1 MTYVKICGIRTV
13 LDAQRCVAAGA
24 DAIGLNFYPESPRF
38 VDLDRAQ
45 EIVAAV
51 EGQIAVV
58 GLFVNAAESLVARI
72 RDLVKLTWVQFHGDE
87 SPDVVARFLP
97 AAYRAIRVRDSGLA
111 DEVRRFSGELVLVD
125 AYVPGMPGGTGAT
138 FDWNLAIPVARER
151 KVLLAGGLHPGN
163 VCAAIRA
170 VQPFGVDVASGVE
183 SSPGVKDPR
192 LVESFVEQAKQ
203 IRAEGELHDLRAV

>member
-45 EIVAAV
+45 AIAGAV
-51 EGQIAVV
+51 EGQIALV
-58 GLFVNAAESLVARI
+58 GLFVNAAESHVARI

-97 AAYRAIRVRDSGLA
+97 AAYRAIRVQGSGLA

-138 FDWNLAIPVARER
+138 FDWSLAVPVARER

-163 VCAAIRA
+163 VSAAIRA

-192 LVESFVEQAKQ
+192 LVERFVEQAKQ
-203 IRAEGELHDLRAV
+203 RFQSAPPHEGP